1 MAQPPERPSTRQ
13 GAVLPDAAEPLVLIG
28 PPRGVRGEFRV
39 QNPTERKI
47 IVRQPLLKRAAAATR
62 GKGAAAKAAAAAI
75 PEESLALRRIVVRPG
90 QSRPVPI
97 ALTLDPATP
106 PGTYEAQLDVDG
118 EQRTVLMHITEDA
131 SFSISPNEL
140 VLPNHPGEKV
150 KKQVVFTN
158 DGNVDL
164 SVRTI
169 GTVVLDEELAHC
181 RALRGALDD
190 VGDTMKN
197 LDDFLVALGKRYK
210 AIYATLVLKVQN
222 DKVTVAPGETTAV
235 DLTITL
241 PEKLEPR
248 SRYTG
253 YAAIST
259 GTLTFTIVPD

>member
-1 MAQPPERPSTRQ
+1 MAQPPERPSKQ
-13 GAVLPDAAEPLVLIG
+13 GAVLPNAAEPLVLIG
-28 PPRGVRGEFRV
+28 PPRGIRGEFRV

-47 IVRQPLLKRAAAATR
+47 IVRQPLLKRAAAAPR
-62 GKGAAAKAAAAAI
+62 GKGAKAVTPI
-75 PEESLALRRIVVRPG
+75 PEEALALRRIVVRPG
-90 QSRPVPI
+90 QSRPIPI
-97 ALTLDPATP
+97 ALTLDPTTP

-118 EQRTVLMHITEDA
+118 EMRTVLMHVTEDA
-131 SFSISPNEL
+131 SFSIAPDEL
-140 VLPNHPGEKV
+140 VLPNRPGEKMQ
-150 KKQVVFTN
+150 KQVVITN
-158 DGNVDL
+158 HGNVPL

-181 RALRGALDD
+181 RALRGALDE

-197 LDDFLVALGKRYK
+197 LDDFLIALGKRYK

-222 DKVTVAPGETTAV
+222 DKATIASGETKLV

-259 GTLTFTIVPD
+259 GTLTFMIVPD